1 MLKIGF
7 LALAGVAGLAATA
20 AAATSTDKL
29 VSSAPWWEKVT
40 VTIAGDGKPEACVY
54 ESSLAP
60 DAHSCDVASSA
71 ATNHSASASKDEYT
85 RITFERRFTP
95 GDVPAMGD
103 LKPGDTLLGGQVMA
117 LAIDPHGAVKNCRI
131 VSASGDM
138 QPDYGCDEATA
149 ERFRA
154 SVGGAHPAPRE
165 GYMTVLV
172 YGHSEHMV

>member
-1 MLKIGF
+1 MLKFGF

-40 VTIAGDGKPEACVY
+40 VTIAGDGNPEACVY

-60 DAHSCDVASSA
+60 DTQSCDVASSA
-71 ATNHSASASKDEYT
+71 ATTHSASASKDEVT

-95 GDVPAMGD
+95 DAQPAKPD

>member
-1 MLKIGF
+1 MLKIGV
-7 LALAGVAGLAATA
+7 LALAGVASIAATA
-20 AAATSTDKL
+20 AAATSSDKL

-40 VTIAGDGKPEACVY
+40 VTIAGDGKPEACMF
-54 ESSLAP
+54 ESSLA
-60 DAHSCDVASSA
+60 AGTQSCDVASTA
-71 ATNHSASASKDEYT
+71 AASHSASASKDEYT

-95 GDVPAMGD
+95 GEQPAGPD

-117 LAIDPHGAVKNCRI
+117 LAIDPKGAVKNCRI

-138 QPDYGCDEATA
+138 QPTYGCDEATA